1 LVTPRTR
8 PSPEPIE
15 AKLSQENAR
24 RVREGIEAA
33 ERGEFVD
40 LSDDETRRY
49 LETGELP
56 ERIER
61 WLDEYDSRRRT

>member
-1 LVTPRTR
+1 VTPRTR
-8 PSPEPIE
+8 PSLEPIE

-56 ERIER
+56 EHIER